1 MIDFLNPALTYKRL
15 HGGGLALPVAKAC
28 GVRGAVRPKII
39 DATAGLGED
48 GFLLASLGCEVQMIE
63 RNPVIASALREAL
76 ALGLENLEI
85 QAIISRIILFHGSA
99 LDLIPQL
106 TQDGPIDVIYL
117 DPMFP
122 HRKKSALVKKDM
134 RDLRDIVGDDLDAD
148 NLLEVARQH
157 AKRIVVKRPKGAGFL
172 AGVVTKDQI
181 KGERGR
187 FDIYSGLINRVC
199 TERMQTRR

>member
-1 MIDFLNPALTYKRL
+1 MVIDFSNPALTYKRL

-28 GVRGAVRPKII
+28 GVRGATRPKII

-63 RNPVIASALREAL
+63 RNPVMAEALRIGL
-76 ALGLENLEI
+76 AKGLENPEI
-85 QAIISRIILFHGSA
+85 QVIISRIILFNGPA
-99 LDLIPQL
+99 LDLIPKL

-122 HRKKSALVKKDM
+122 HRKKSALVKKEM
-134 RDLRDIVGDDLDAD
+134 RDLRAIVGDDLDAD
-148 NLLEVARQH
+148 DLLGIARQH
-157 AKRIVVKRPKGAGFL
+157 AKRVVVKRPKGAGFL
-172 AGVVTKDQI
+172 AGVITKDQI

-187 FDIYSGLINRVC
+187 FDIYSGLINRV
-199 TERMQTRR
+199 